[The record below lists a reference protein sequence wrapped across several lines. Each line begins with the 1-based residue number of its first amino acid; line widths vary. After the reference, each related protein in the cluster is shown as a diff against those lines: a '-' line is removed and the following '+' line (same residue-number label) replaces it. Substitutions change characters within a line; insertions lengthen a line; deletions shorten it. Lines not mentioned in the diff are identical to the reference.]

1 MISGDESCRRGVKRG
16 AFAALQ
22 KPVDQ
27 QALKDAFTDLRGFLE
42 RQIKSI
48 LVVED
53 NEVERRHIL
62 DSVGDDDVRVTA
74 AATGAEALA
83 ALKSQPF
90 DCVVVDL
97 GLPDM
102 PGMELIESIRKDPVF
117 NKLPLIVYTGKD
129 LTPGE
134 QAQLGILTE
143 SVITKDAR
151 SMDRLLG
158 ETTLFL
164 HRVEKDLNPA
174 VKEAVQQVLQ
184 SGEGIAHKKVL
195 IVDDDIRNIFALT
208 SILEHWEMDVLR
220 AENGREALQI
230 LETSP
235 DIDVVLMDIMMPVM
249 DGYQTT
255 RAIRELPRFRELP
268 IIALTAKAMKDDR
281 RKCLE
286 AGASSTI
293 SPGKPGARR
302 KTPVAPACLAGPSA
316 LTLQPDDETPAPGD
330 PPVPTEPEG
339 QHP

>member
-1 MISGDESCRRGVKRG
+1 MAGWVVLDQLKHHPGTSHIPVHVISGDESWSRGVKRG

-22 KPVDQ
+22 KPVDPKS
-27 QALKDAFTDLRGFLE
+27 LKDAFANLRSFLE
-42 RQIKSI
+42 RRIKAI

-62 DSVGDDDVRVTA
+62 DAVGDDDVRVTA

-83 ALKSQPF
+83 ALKAQPF

-102 PGMELIESIRKDPVF
+102 PGMNLIESIKKDPAF
-117 NKLPLIVYTGKD
+117 HNLPLIVYTGKD

-134 QAQLGILTE
+134 QARLEIMAE

-174 VKEAVQQVLQ
+174 VKEAVQQVRR
-184 SGEGIAHKKVL
+184 SDEGIAGKKVL

-208 SILEHWEMDVLR
+208 SMLEHWGMDVRR
-220 AENGREALQI
+220 AENGREALDI
-230 LETSP
+230 LGSWP
-235 DIDVVLMDIMMPVM
+235 GIDVVLMDIMMPVM
-249 DGYQTT
+249 DGYRTT
-255 RAIRELPRFRELP
+255 RAIRELPQFRELP

-281 RKCLE
+281 QKCLD
-286 AGASSTI
+286 AGASDYI
-293 SPGKPGARR
+293 AKPVEAEKLRSLLR
-302 KTPVAPACLAGPSA
+302 VWLDRPR
-316 LTLQPDDETPAPGD
+316 
-330 PPVPTEPEG
+330 
-339 QHP
+339 